1 MLLICASCVI
11 GAVFL
16 VSFLVNFN
24 KKRTVFGVFNKTAVS
39 VFFIL
44 TAFLATV
51 DRLEIGNDSITKFG
65 LLVIVGLVFGMLGDI
80 FLDQKWVYPKD
91 DKKYL
96 YAGFGVFGVGH
107 VFYITALALTAQL
120 KFTQVLLG
128 CCVGLVV
135 AVANVFIEKFSDQ
148 DFGEFRPVVTVYSLL
163 VGSTPG
169 VALIAAIATKGEPA
183 FIVFTVGA
191 VFFLVSDI
199 VLSPM
204 YFSKGK
210 NTPLNFVINHLT
222 YYIGQYMFALS
233 IMFLK

>member
-1 MLLICASCVI
+1 MLFVCVSCVI

-16 VSFLVNFN
+16 ISFLFNFN

-39 VFFIL
+39 LFFIL
-44 TAFLATV
+44 TAFFATV

-65 LLVIVGLVFGMLGDI
+65 LTVLVGLVFGMLGDI

-107 VFYITALALTAQL
+107 VFYISALAVTAGL

-135 AVANVFIEKFSDQ
+135 VIANVFIERFSDQ
-148 DFGEFRPVVTVYSLL
+148 DFGEFRPVVMLYSFL

-169 VALIAAIATKGEPA
+169 VALVASVVTKGEAA

-191 VFFLVSDI
+191 VFFLISDI
-199 VLSPM
+199 ILSPM

-210 NTPLNFVINHLT
+210 NTPLNFVLNHVT

-233 IMFLK
+233 IAFLK